1 MTKSFDELHTEIA
14 QCVSALQYAMYD
26 AQEQGCDLI
35 LLIDATTNPG
45 LPLPAVRVAYKD
57 QAVWC
62 GAWHLVIW
70 DDKVG
75 GHQGDPSFGLG
86 LHRDKGKE
94 GFGPMTFS
102 EHGK

>member
-45 LPLPAVRVAYKD
+45 LPLPAVRVAYRGPGGL
-57 QAVWC
+57 VWRL
-62 GAWHLVIW
+62 APRHLGRQGRRPSGRSQLRLGPPPRQGEGRLRA
-70 DDKVG
+70 DDV
-75 GHQGDPSFGLG
+75 L
-86 LHRDKGKE
+86 
-94 GFGPMTFS
+94 
-102 EHGK
+102 